1 MTWKKWEKISP
12 NWWTKFKITKPIS
25 PDWSIK
31 SKSIRQSSTL
41 RDKISTKLLL
51 KWGINCM
58 KKPTD
63 WKTLNKQQEVSDK
76 YRLSMRKDTLVKKIP
91 CRKLNL
97 SFKILN
103 NTFLNF
109 KQNWESKLNN
119 SKRSN
124 TIPKQTNIFP
134 TKINSLEKLLPF
146 ASPKKLLNNKIS
158 SL

>member
-1 MTWKKWEKISP
+1 MTWKKWEKISQ
-12 NWWTKFKITKPIS
+12 NWWTKFKITKLIS
-25 PDWSIK
+25 SDWSIK
-31 SKSIRQSSTL
+31 SRSIKPSSTL
-41 RDKISTKLLL
+41 RDKISIKLSL

-58 KKPTD
+58 KKPTN

-76 YRLSMRKDTLVKKIP
+76 YKLSIRKDTLVKKIP
-91 CRKLNL
+91 CRKSNL

-103 NTFLNF
+103 NTFLNS

-119 SKRSN
+119 SKKCN

-134 TKINSLEKLLPF
+134 IKINSLERLLPF
-146 ASPKKLLNNKIS
+146 ASLKKLLNNKIS